1 MSATSDPTAA
11 FAEVARRFCGLLD
24 QPLKADELA
33 VAMADLAAAAER
45 LPDVDPGSDAVE
57 VNDVGAND
65 VTLSGLPFDIYW
77 MMFDPLEMVREE
89 PVAGSLADDLLDIRR
104 DLLRGLSLMDAGYP
118 LAACWEWRFH
128 YGAHWGSHLMNA
140 QVALLTYRFR

>member
-33 VAMADLAAAAER
+33 VAMADLAAAVER

-65 VTLSGLPFDIYW
+65 GTRWQL
-77 MMFDPLEMVREE
+77 
-89 PVAGSLADDLLDIRR
+89 AGS
-104 DLLRGLSLMDAGYP
+104 
-118 LAACWEWRFH
+118 
-128 YGAHWGSHLMNA
+128 GAFTMAPIGGPTS
-140 QVALLTYRFR
+140 